1 MKFVK
6 AILAAGF
13 VLSVSSL
20 LSAQAVMPQ
29 KSPKS
34 TVSYGIGGTQ
44 IAIEYS
50 SPAVRDREV
59 WGNIVPFDQVWRAG
73 ANDATTISFSTDV
86 VVEGQKLAAGKYAFF
101 LIPKEDGK
109 WTAIFN
115 KKTDQWGAYDYKE
128 EEDVLRVEIPTNDSK
143 VVEERL
149 SYSIVDQDIDAGY
162 IRMSWEKMRAYVRF
176 RVDVMANWEA
186 AVAAV
191 EEKDRANTYVA
202 AADYLMTSKDYYDK
216 ALEMV
221 GKSIEIQPSPR
232 NYWMKAQVHAAKA
245 EVAEAVASAN
255 KALELGNANPEDRFF
270 KSNKANIEKKLAAWQ
285 SED

>member
-6 AILAAGF
+6 TILAAGF

-34 TVSYGIGGTQ
+34 TVAYGIGGTQ

-128 EEDVLRVEIPTNDSK
+128 EEDVLRVDIPTNDSK
-143 VVEERL
+143 VAEERL

-255 KALELGNANPEDRFF
+255 KALELGKANPEDRFF